1 MNGSEPIHAA
11 SDTDAPR
18 QSHSKL
24 ECIQRRGPR
33 SKVRGKKGSGAA
45 QRCKSR
51 KSGSANKTIAPTTA
65 NESWKP
71 VENSSF
77 VSQQSRKKAAAAR
90 LLARKAFRS
99 KNKPPSKIEA
109 IAAAL
114 MLETCRPVTAAEK
127 KTRGMTIAVAPL
139 RGRRA
144 TVVTSINR

>member
-51 KSGSANKTIAPTTA
+51 KSGAANKTIAPATA

-77 VSQQSRKKAAAAR
+77 VSRQSRKKAAAAR
-90 LLARKAFRS
+90 VLARKAFRS
-99 KNKPPSKIEA
+99 ENKPRSKIEGSA
-109 IAAAL
+109 GAL
-114 MLETCRPVTAAEK
+114 MLDTCRPGACAQREARDK
-127 KTRGMTIAVAPL
+127 
-139 RGRRA
+139 
-144 TVVTSINR
+144 